1 MFAIICRSKCDWG
14 RKRKRKWESYYKK
27 KGRDGGD
34 TALGPPDVE
43 LPGNASEFAVFSSV
57 RQAVLEAWARKAGQI
72 YLNSSSSVPT
82 LRSSYDGDSDSD
94 ATEIFH
100 PPPPR
105 VPKVGILLLVSLF
118 ITKYNT
124 II

>member
-1 MFAIICRSKCDWG
+1 MVTSISSLCIFFRSKSDWG

-27 KGRDGGD
+27 KGRDAAD
-34 TALGPPDVE
+34 TVLGPPDVE
-43 LPGNASEFAVFSSV
+43 LPGNASEFAVFSNV

-82 LRSSYDGDSDSD
+82 LGSTYDGDSDSD
-94 ATEIFH
+94 ATEIYH

-105 VPKVGILLLVSLF
+105 VPKV
-118 ITKYNT
+118 
-124 II
+124 